1 MSVGGDSSSDSG
13 SSGSITNVSITNNNI
28 ESKTNLIVNY
38 LPQSMISEEF
48 KALFQSIG
56 QLESCKLIK
65 DKKTNQN
72 LGYGFVNYVN
82 IDDADRAIQAIN
94 GLKIENKII
103 KVSYA
108 RPSCDNIKGANLYI
122 SGIPKNWSI
131 NELNLYFS
139 SCGKIITSRILVNS
153 NNQSKGIGF
162 VRYDTKNEADSAIN
176 KLNGSMPDGYNEKII
191 VKFANFPAIFNQK
204 YSMSTLA
211 SAVSNTSMFQTKIP
225 FHYQI
230 NASPS
235 NSCLISPI
243 IQTHNTAWCLFVSN
257 LPSDVEEN
265 TLWRLFGPF
274 GAILDVKLVRNQST
288 QKSKG
293 FGFVKMTSYDDAINA
308 INNLNGLNLGNRF
321 LHVSFKSN

>member
-13 SSGSITNVSITNNNI
+13 SFGSVTNFSITNSIT

-72 LGYGFVNYVN
+72 LGYGFVNYMN
-82 IDDADRAIQAIN
+82 MEDAEKAIQSIN
-94 GLKIENKII
+94 GLKIENKMI

-122 SGIPKNWSI
+122 NGIPKNWSI
-131 NELNLYFS
+131 NDLNLYFS

-153 NNQSKGIGF
+153 NNQSKGIAF
-162 VRYDTKNEADSAIN
+162 VRYDTKNEADLAIN
-176 KLNGSMPDGYNEKII
+176 KLNGSVPSGSNEVII
-191 VKFANFPAIFNQK
+191 VKFANFPSIFNLK
-204 YSMSTLA
+204 YSNSTLA
-211 SAVSNTSMFQTKIP
+211 STDSNSSMYQAKMPFQYQLNTSC
-225 FHYQI
+225 
-230 NASPS
+230 S
-235 NSCLISPI
+235 NSCLLSPI
-243 IQTHNTAWCLFVSN
+243 IQTQNTAWSLFVSN
-257 LPSDVEEN
+257 LPIDFEEN

-274 GAILDVKLVRNQST
+274 GAVLDVKIIRNQSNH
-288 QKSKG
+288 KCKG

-321 LHVSFKSN
+321 LQVAFKSN